1 MHFKTLHDMDLAG
14 KIVLL
19 RVDLNVPTDSDNHV
33 TDTTR
38 IDRLRPTIKH
48 LQEKGAKTL
57 ILSHFG
63 RPKGT
68 PNAEFS
74 LSFLPAVLSDRWG
87 VSVQFAEN
95 CIGAP
100 AQTAANE
107 VQDGEFIL
115 LENVRFHAGE
125 ETNDQAFA
133 KELASLGD
141 IYVND
146 AFSTAHRAHA
156 STEAI
161 AHLLPSAAGLLM
173 EAELTA
179 LQDALEAPERPVAA
193 FVGGAKIS
201 TKLDV
206 LGNLIK
212 KVDTLVLGGG
222 MANTFLYATGHDM
235 RASLC
240 EKDMASTAREI
251 MQQARAENCEIIL
264 PIDGVAA
271 EKFEANALHKS
282 CKNDA
287 IPKDYMVLDIGLET
301 IEMLKEKIEETRTL
315 LWNGPMGAFE
325 IVPFD
330 RGTKELAQF
339 AAEQTQ
345 DGKLISIA
353 GGGDTVAALE
363 KAEATKD
370 FSYISTAGGAF
381 LEWLEGKTL
390 PGVAA
395 LCHADA
401 EERTASHA

>member
-1 MHFKTLHDMDLAG
+1 MNLIMDLSVLQQLPCFAG
-14 KIVLL
+14 PLM
-19 RVDLNVPTDSDNHV
+19 T
-33 TDTTR
+33 
-38 IDRLRPTIKH
+38 
-48 LQEKGAKTL
+48 
-57 ILSHFG
+57 
-63 RPKGT
+63 
-68 PNAEFS
+68 AE
-74 LSFLPAVLSDRWG
+74 L
-87 VSVQFAEN
+87 
-95 CIGAP
+95 
-100 AQTAANE
+100 
-107 VQDGEFIL
+107 
-115 LENVRFHAGE
+115 
-125 ETNDQAFA
+125 
-133 KELASLGD
+133 
-141 IYVND
+141 D
-146 AFSTAHRAHA
+146 A
-156 STEAI
+156 
-161 AHLLPSAAGLLM
+161 LSAALNKPK
-173 EAELTA
+173 
-179 LQDALEAPERPVAA
+179 QPVAA
-193 FVGGAKIS
+193 VIGGAKVS
-201 TKLDV
+201 SKLAVLTNLIEKVDV
-206 LGNLIK
+206 LF
-212 KVDTLVLGGG
+212 LGGG